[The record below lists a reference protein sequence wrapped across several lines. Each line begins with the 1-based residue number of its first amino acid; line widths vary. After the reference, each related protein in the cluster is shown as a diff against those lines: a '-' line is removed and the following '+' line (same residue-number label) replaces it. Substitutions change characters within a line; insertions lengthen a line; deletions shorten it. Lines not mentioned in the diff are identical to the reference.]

1 MKQLQRLHEE
11 FIDVARRPM
20 VFNRMPIKPVEG
32 DVAIIAVEKW
42 KKVDSPSR
50 LRKTFK
56 FSKQEARNR
65 FVKKLLAYEDET
77 QHNAVI
83 TIDEGQVTL
92 DVRTKDIDQITE
104 LDKEYARYA
113 DVLYKDT
120 VYNPLDE

>member
-1 MKQLQRLHEE
+1 MNFDRL
-11 FIDVARRPM
+11 
-20 VFNRMPIKPVEG
+20 PIKPVEG

-42 KKVDSPSR
+42 KKLESPTR
-50 LRKTFK
+50 LRKIFK

-65 FVKKLLAYEDET
+65 FVKKILAYEDET

-83 TIDEGQVTL
+83 TVDEGQVTL

-120 VYNPLDE
+120 VYNPADE

>member
-1 MKQLQRLHEE
+1 VKQLQTLHEE
-11 FIDVARRPM
+11 FIGVARRPM
-20 VFNRMPIKPVEG
+20 NFDRLPVKPIEG
-32 DVAIIAVEKW
+32 DVAIVAVEKW
-42 KKVDSPSR
+42 KKVESPTR

-65 FVKKLLAYEDET
+65 FIKKILAYEDET
-77 QHNAVI
+77 QHNAMI

-120 VYNPLDE
+120 VYNPVDE